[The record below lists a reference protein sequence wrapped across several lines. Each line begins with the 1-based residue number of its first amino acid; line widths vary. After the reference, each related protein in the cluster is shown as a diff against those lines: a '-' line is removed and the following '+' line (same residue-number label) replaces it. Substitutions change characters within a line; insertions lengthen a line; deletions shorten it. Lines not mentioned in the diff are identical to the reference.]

1 MSKALERLN
10 TIQAKIANAR
20 RLKDIADF
28 QQTELENLL
37 AENGYGSIEELESE
51 LHDLEKIMQ
60 EEEDQLN
67 LRLKALMDEIERH
80 DV

>member
-67 LRLKALMDEIERH
+67 IRLKALMDEIERH